1 MSAEDGRLSHPAA
14 SGVAAA
20 ALLAAALLAASS
32 GLGGAG
38 GSLGAAW
45 PPLLGLLG
53 LAWLLGREE
62 LAAAWEQPRLL
73 LGLALAAALL
83 YFGLLA
89 LTQESAVLGGRRW
102 WWLEDDAMVSMRYA
116 ERWAAG
122 QGPTWSDGARVE
134 GYSNFLWTA
143 GMALL
148 HRLGAARPTASAWV
162 LGANGLLLLWTGLAT
177 RRLARALGAGPLA
190 AAVAG
195 LACAA
200 SYELMAMALSGLES
214 VAVAAVAA
222 EAMAVAAEAKAQ
234 GRPLPLAA
242 AAWAGLLPLLRA
254 DGALPALLVLAAW
267 LPGRPTARRT
277 ALALLLAL
285 GPGLAQLCW
294 RHAYYGAWVPNTAL
308 LKAGAWPGKY
318 GDAAWKSAGAMARY
332 PLVLA
337 GVVLAGLRKGRAAW
351 LAVLAV
357 LLAYTVWSGADYYPF
372 FRFFAAGL
380 PLFFA
385 LGLAGLD
392 ATAPFQRR
400 PALLWLA
407 LALGLNAAW
416 AGPRFLGAWGTG
428 KERLEVAL
436 ELPKQVHPGDRVAC
450 CLAGAFFYFSDVQG
464 VDLLGICDPVVA
476 ASPVDPAIAL
486 PGHNHMDL
494 EWSLGTLKPRWV
506 LMELPAAAAGAGDY
520 TITLYN
526 LKLATSPY
534 FRGPYLGQVT
544 RLSETWA
551 LFGRAAGT

>member
-1 MSAEDGRLSHPAA
+1 VRESDGRLSPRAA
-14 SGVAAA
+14 TAAA
-20 ALLAAALLAASS
+20 AGILGAGALLAQTA
-32 GLGGAG
+32 GIGNG
-38 GSLGAAW
+38 GSGWGLAQAW
-45 PPLLGLLG
+45 PSLLG
-53 LAWLLGREE
+53 LAGLAWLMGQEA

-73 LGLALAAALL
+73 LGLGLAAVLL
-83 YFGLLA
+83 YLGLLA
-89 LTQESAVLGGRRW
+89 VTQESAVLGGRRW
-102 WWLEDDAMVSMRYA
+102 WWLEDDALVSMRFA
-116 ERWAAG
+116 QRWASG

-148 HRLGAARPTASAWV
+148 HRLGAPRPLASAWV
-162 LGANGLLLLWTGLAT
+162 LAANGLLLLWAGLAT
-177 RRLARALGAGPLA
+177 RRLARALGAGPMA

-200 SYELMAMALSGLES
+200 SYEMVAMALSGLES

-222 EAMAVAAEAKAQ
+222 QSMALNAEAKAA

-254 DGALPALLVLAAW
+254 DGLLPAVLVLAAW
-267 LPGRPTARRT
+267 LPGRLSPRR
-277 ALALLLAL
+277 AAAVLLLAL
-285 GPGLAQLCW
+285 GPGLAHLGW
-294 RHAYYGAWVPNTAL
+294 RHAYYGAWIPNTAL
-308 LKAGAWPGKY
+308 LKDGVWPGKY
-318 GDAAWKSAGAMARY
+318 WDAAWKSAGALARY

-337 GVVLAGLRKGRAAW
+337 GVLAACVRGGRGGW
-351 LAVLAV
+351 LGALAV

-392 ATAPFQRR
+392 GLAAFQRK
-400 PALLWLA
+400 PVLLLLA

-416 AGPRFLGAWGTG
+416 AGPRFLGSWDVG
-428 KERLEVAL
+428 KERLQVAL
-436 ELPKQVHPGDRVAC
+436 ALPHYVQPGERVAC

-476 ASPVDPAIAL
+476 ASPLDPAITL

-494 EWSLGTLKPRWV
+494 AWSLGTLKPRWV
-506 LMELPAAAAGAGDY
+506 LMELPASRGGAEDY
-520 TITLYN
+520 TITYYN
-526 LKLATSPY
+526 LKLATSPW
-534 FRGPYLGQVT
+534 FRRPYLGQVF

-551 LFGRAAGT
+551 LFRRA